1 MAVPQ
6 PTGTKLV
13 TAFTRGVQG
22 PLPEHE
28 VDGAR
33 IRFRQQDST
42 WGDWVEF
49 DQTEEIAAPLV
60 QMATAY
66 ANQSTRIIQLIT
78 GQI

>member
-1 MAVPQ
+1 MPVVQ
-6 PTGTKLV
+6 PTGTRLV
-13 TAFTRGVQG
+13 TAFTPGVQG

-28 VDGAR
+28 VDGVR
-33 IRFRQQDST
+33 IRFKQADGT
-42 WGDWVEF
+42 WGEWVAF
-49 DQTEEIAAPLV
+49 DQTEEIAAPMI